1 MEIPINKR
9 VGLNFCMVNANFE
22 ERKKKIEKNK
32 VLLMINHAN
41 IDSCATPKEKGYHD
55 VSNDTMKGDFGR

>member
-1 MEIPINKR
+1 
-9 VGLNFCMVNANFE
+9 MVNANFE